1 MAVWDTQMEGRIQ
14 LLLLVVEVRGDMLD
28 LDRDNKSQ
36 DVTSKGL

>member
-14 LLLLVVEVRGDMLD
+14 LLLVVEVRGDMLD

>member
-14 LLLLVVEVRGDMLD
+14 LLLVVEVRGDMLD
-28 LDRDNKSQ
+28 LDSDNKSQ

>member
-1 MAVWDTQMEGRIQ
+1 MEGRIQ
-14 LLLLVVEVRGDMLD
+14 LLLVVEVRGDMLD